1 GLQRRRTPEVRV
13 KFVSGVR
20 VSLCHGGHRE
30 TPLSSCPAGL
40 NPNEY
45 FGLSPE
51 RAGRGGKIRIEI
63 PVKETV
69 PDRTNNPHRRTLVED
84 PALNR
89 WMFARN
95 RNIYPNFRPTPKTSL
110 LGLICGI
117 GPLFFWYYVIKSD
130 RDRKEKLIQEG
141 KLERPFH
148 LSY

>member
-1 GLQRRRTPEVRV
+1 MADYREAPLCSRPVSLDPAQYYGLTPEQRKAEEERLAVRAQL
-13 KFVSGVR
+13 KR
-20 VSLCHGGHRE
+20 QYQLQ
-30 TPLSSCPAGL
+30 LN
-40 NPNEY
+40 NPN
-45 FGLSPE
+45 
-51 RAGRGGKIRIEI
+51 
-63 PVKETV
+63 
-69 PDRTNNPHRRTLVED
+69 RRTLVDD

-110 LGLICGI
+110 LGLVWGV
-117 GPLFFWYYVIKSD
+117 GPLFFWYYVFKTD